1 MSHFVAKI
9 VEIESLE
16 SLHRV
21 KLSKED
27 HNLSMI
33 SLELNEKVQ
42 IGLDVQ
48 LYVKASNIVIAKHKN
63 DAISIANQLQTSVT
77 SIEYGTIL
85 TNIKLDFLGNVLEA
99 LLTTH
104 QAKKLNLQEGDEV
117 YAFINESDLSLV
129 VMDN

>member
-27 HNLSMI
+27 HYLSMI

-42 IGLDVQ
+42 IGLDVR
-48 LYVKASNIVIAKHKN
+48 LYVKASNIIIAKNKN
-63 DAISIANQLQTSVT
+63 DDISMANQLQSSVI
-77 SIEYGTIL
+77 SVEYGTIL

>member
-16 SLHRV
+16 SLHKV

-27 HNLSMI
+27 HYFSMI

-42 IGLDVQ
+42 IGLDVK
-48 LYVKASNIVIAKHKN
+48 LYVKASNIVIAKNKSE
-63 DAISIANQLQTSVT
+63 DISIANQLQCIVISV
-77 SIEYGTIL
+77 EHGTIL

-117 YAFINESDLSLV
+117 YALVNESDLSLV

>member
-42 IGLDVQ
+42 IGLDVR
-48 LYVKASNIVIAKHKN
+48 LYVKASNIIIAKNKN
-63 DAISIANQLQTSVT
+63 DDISMANQLQSSVI
-77 SIEYGTIL
+77 SVEYGTIL

>member
-16 SLHRV
+16 SLHKV

-129 VMDN
+129 MMDN

>member
-42 IGLDVQ
+42 IGLDVR
-48 LYVKASNIVIAKHKN
+48 LYVKASNIIIAKNKSE
-63 DAISIANQLQTSVT
+63 DISMANQLQSSVI
-77 SIEYGTIL
+77 SVEYGTIL

-99 LLTTH
+99 LLTTQ